1 MLILP
6 DDIHTMIDL
15 ETLDLNPTAA
25 VIQIGAC
32 AFNIMDGILDT
43 FQTTIDLSEAMKH
56 GTVDG
61 NTLRFWMEQSDAA
74 RTSTMNGTRSSI
86 ASVRDYQ
93 NWLDCL
99 NLSIGNHADHH
110 WSHATFDFP
119 VITNLCNNIGVN
131 DPHYYRKTRDLRT
144 LKVFAGEVDTTGID
158 KGVAH
163 TGRDDAIYQAKI
175 AIKQIRK
182 LIL

>member
-6 DDIHTMIDL
+6 DDLHTMIDL
-15 ETLDLNPTAA
+15 ETLDLDTTAA

-32 AFNIMDGILDT
+32 AFTINDGIVDS
-43 FQTTIDLSEAMKH
+43 FETTIELTDAMEY
-56 GTVDG
+56 GTVSG
-61 NTLRFWMEQSDAA
+61 ATLKFWMEQSDPARLSVVSGTKSSSAA
-74 RTSTMNGTRSSI
+74 VSE
-86 ASVRDYQ
+86 YK
-93 NWLDCL
+93 NWLGCL
-99 NLSIGNHADHH
+99 GLSVGRLPNHH

-119 VITNLCNNIGVN
+119 VITHLCNNLKVK
-131 DPHYYRKTRDLRT
+131 DPHYYHNTRDLRT
-144 LKVFAGEVDTTGID
+144 LKAFAGEVDTTGIE

-163 TGRDDAIYQAKI
+163 TAKEDAIYQAKI